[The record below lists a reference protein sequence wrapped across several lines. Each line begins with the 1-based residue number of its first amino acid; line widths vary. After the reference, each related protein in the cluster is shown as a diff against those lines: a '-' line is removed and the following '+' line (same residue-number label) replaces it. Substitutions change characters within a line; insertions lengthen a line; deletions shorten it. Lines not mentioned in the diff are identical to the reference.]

1 VISKFNFCSVFCG
14 AWLNGILPTNVIA
27 GFKKFVVYPF
37 NRDAVLKSTDNLSNI
52 SEATTGM
59 LRKV

>member
-1 VISKFNFCSVFCG
+1 VEHG
-14 AWLNGILPTNVIA
+14 LNAILPTNVIA
-27 GFKKFVVYPF
+27 GFKKSGIYSF

-52 SEATTGM
+52 SKAITGM